1 MPATVIVLAGGLSH
15 ERDVSLRSGRRVAT
29 ALRGVGFEVV
39 ETDIN
44 SDLISLVEN
53 TPDPV
58 VFPMLHGETGED
70 GSLREVLS
78 LLEVPF
84 VGATGASSRIA
95 FDKSIAQRILAHH
108 GFTVPR
114 QVALPHEIFR
124 ELGAQSLMSALAHR
138 IGFPMM
144 VKPARS
150 GSALGASKV
159 DSLDQLP
166 SAMVAAYAYGKIAV
180 VEEYIEG
187 IEVAIPVFDQ
197 ESGPVALPAVEI
209 RPDSGVYD
217 YASRYTAGATRFIT
231 PAQLPDEVAQ
241 RAANLAVAGHQFFQI
256 DHLSRADMIIR
267 DGVPYLLEI
276 NVAPGMTE
284 TSLVPLALEAA
295 GLDLGEVCAG
305 LVRQAQDRQ
314 AAKQRDQQ
322 ESDSA

>member
-29 ALRGVGFEVV
+29 ALRGAGFEVI
-39 ETDIN
+39 ETDLN
-44 SDLISLVEN
+44 SQLVSIVDGAEN
-53 TPDPV
+53 PV

-78 LLEVPF
+78 LLDVPF
-84 VGATGASSRIA
+84 VGATGAASRVA
-95 FDKSIAQRILAHH
+95 FDKSIAQPILAHH
-108 GFTVPR
+108 GFHVPR

-124 ELGAQSLMSALAHR
+124 ELGAQSLVAALGER

-150 GSALGASKV
+150 GSALGCTKV
-159 DSLDQLP
+159 DSLEQLP
-166 SAMVAAYAYGKIAV
+166 SAMVAAYAYGQIAV

-187 IEVAIPVFDQ
+187 VEVAIPVFDRGD
-197 ESGPVALPAVEI
+197 GPIALPAVEI

-217 YASRYTAGATRFIT
+217 YASRYTAGATRFLT
-231 PAQLPDEVAQ
+231 PAEVSDEVAE
-241 RAANLAVAGHQFFQI
+241 RAAAVAVAGHEFFQI
-256 DHLSRADMIIR
+256 EHLSRADLIIR

-295 GLDLGEVCAG
+295 GLDLGDVCAE
-305 LVRQAQDRQ
+305 LVRLAQSRLAGSTQ
-314 AAKQRDQQ
+314 HQ
-322 ESDSA
+322 ESDRE